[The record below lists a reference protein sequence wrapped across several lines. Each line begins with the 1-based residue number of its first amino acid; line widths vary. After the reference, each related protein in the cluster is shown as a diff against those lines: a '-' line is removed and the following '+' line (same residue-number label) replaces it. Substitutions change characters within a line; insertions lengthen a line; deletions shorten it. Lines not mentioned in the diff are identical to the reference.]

1 MVTEAW
7 RERQREE
14 DEREEVQLEEASRSQ
29 MNQVDES
36 QEWKLRVVAENNN
49 H

>member
-7 RERQREE
+7 QESQRKE
-14 DEREEVQLEEASRSQ
+14 DEKEEEQLEEASRSQ

>member
-7 RERQREE
+7 KRKEDGREE
-14 DEREEVQLEEASRSQ
+14 EQLEEASRSLTT
-29 MNQVDES
+29 QVDD